1 MVSKKINPFEKNGT
15 GKNCRYPTS
24 SHQKGPPRCRQKNL
38 LPSGCGRKTDTS
50 WDEGTFTLR
59 KTNMAMEN
67 EPFESMYSLLK
78 MEGFSHVMLVFRGVC
93 YIVSIWVDVSPI
105 YKTWVIFQL
114 AMFVFG
120 GVLRGMLV
128 QFLGAFFPLL
138 FHGHAF
144 NSFILALIG
153 LPQKQNSS
161 RILIIMLSLKPHYPK
176 SPSTRVKW
184 DGTVTLYC
192 FI

>member
-1 MVSKKINPFEKNGT
+1 MG
-15 GKNCRYPTS
+15 
-24 SHQKGPPRCRQKNL
+24 
-38 LPSGCGRKTDTS
+38 
-50 WDEGTFTLR
+50 
-59 KTNMAMEN
+59 
-67 EPFESMYSLLK
+67 
-78 MEGFSHVMLVFRGVC
+78 VFH
-93 YIVSIWVDVSPI
+93 
-105 YKTWVIFQL
+105 L

-161 RILIIMLSLKPHYPK
+161 FFFIIMLSLKPHYPK

-192 FI
+192 FIVLTYLLGDGYSQPYIFDHGFFLWWKSSTINEISPSPENGLNNHHQALCTIPKVCIPYTAHLFQVGKVKLTG